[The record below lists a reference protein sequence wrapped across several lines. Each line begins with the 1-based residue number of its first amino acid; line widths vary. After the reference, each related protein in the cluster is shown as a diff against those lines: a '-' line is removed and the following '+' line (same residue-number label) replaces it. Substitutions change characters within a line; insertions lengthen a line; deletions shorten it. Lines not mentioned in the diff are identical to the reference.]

1 MTTRRDVTQVGRFIC
16 ALFEFWVG
24 EVSPYAWHTPRC
36 RYRGGTMLPPL
47 RTPALRAP
55 PCAGGNARTFCAKKC
70 FRKTTVFLEHIA
82 REKNGAVATFELLK
96 KRLT

>member
-1 MTTRRDVTQVGRFIC
+1 MQVGRFIC
-16 ALFEFWVG
+16 AFFEFWVG

-55 PCAGGNARTFCAKKC
+55 LAQGECSHFLCEK
-70 FRKTTVFLEHIA
+70 VFQKNDRFFETHSA
-82 REKNGAVATFELLK
+82 REKWRNYYIRTAKKTFNING
-96 KRLT
+96 R